1 MTAST
6 PGPAADSIADWCVR
20 HLGSAPVHSFITTA
34 PASQLWGFELAD
46 GRVVAV
52 KVRPASERLAASAL
66 AHRLAHDAGVGCPT
80 PLAGPEPMR
89 GDPGL
94 TVAAET
100 WRGDG
105 AIWPAEDPAG
115 SYGRLQARIVR
126 ACQSVDP
133 AAFAPPPPRLHYD
146 HDARDR
152 LWPEPQSERWN
163 LERVARDL
171 PAGLERLAEAARE
184 RLLAC
189 RLPEVVGHGD
199 LNGAHVRWT
208 EGTNGVPEAV
218 VHGWDEV
225 AARPEAVLAG
235 AVATYY
241 NELPDVARIAPVAQG
256 RHVLAAYQ
264 AARGSR
270 FTPDEI
276 EVAWAASTWV
286 ACFNAAL
293 EHLAGAAG
301 QVTHQIM
308 TDGALRLRLAG
319 C

>member
-1 MTAST
+1 M
-6 PGPAADSIADWCVR
+6 G
-20 HLGSAPVHSFITTA
+20 
-34 PASQLWGFELAD
+34 
-46 GRVVAV
+46 
-52 KVRPASERLAASAL
+52 
-66 AHRLAHDAGVGCPT
+66 
-80 PLAGPEPMR
+80 
-89 GDPGL
+89 GDPRL

-100 WRGDG
+100 WRADG

-115 SYGRLQARIVR
+115 SYGRLQARIVL
-126 ACQSVDP
+126 ACHSVDP
-133 AAFAPPPPRLHYD
+133 AAVNPPPPRLHYD
-146 HDARDR
+146 HDAQDR
-152 LWPEPQSERWN
+152 LWPEPQSDRWD

-171 PAGLERLAEAARE
+171 PPGLERLAEAARK
-184 RLLAC
+184 RLLAS

-208 EGTNGVPEAV
+208 EGANGVPEAV

-235 AVATYY
+235 AVAAYY
-241 NELPDVARIAPVAQG
+241 NELPDVARIASVSQG
-256 RHVLAAYQ
+256 RRVLAAYQ
-264 AARGSR
+264 AARGRR
-270 FTPDEI
+270 FSSDEI
-276 EVAWAASTWV
+276 EVAWAASIWV

-308 TDGALRLRLAG
+308 MDGDLRLRLAG